1 MKRSREVLLWTFF
14 LALCFWAGY
23 LKGFL
28 PLTFKQNLFIKGP
41 VRILNA
47 TPFDLPTDLVH
58 TLEEDF
64 GQKVEIQRIKNWDE
78 LQAKMV
84 IKSGAHLV
92 LAPAYWSQDLAK
104 ESLILR
110 LNPLQSKIEK
120 RLSPDFISL
129 QGKNLNVL
137 PLYWTVTEFRTHK
150 DSTLGDTLDQ
160 ALISKNLTH
169 LHLYPDPDLMAVHLK
184 SWAQPPQKITL
195 KIKDIGSYHFNNLP
209 TEIAKN
215 TLWEVPQFLKTK
227 DSRTLESLKSKS
239 LVIYGVM
246 IPKNSTNKKTSYH
259 VLERLMDQE
268 MEEMALAK
276 LPMGSTLQVPE
287 GPLKIDKEQRSS
299 ELRDLKLHELTI
311 LEKRWPDLFQE
322 FWQKYNFISPN

>member
-1 MKRSREVLLWTFF
+1 MKRSKEVLLWAFF

-28 PLTFKQNLFIKGP
+28 PLTFKQNLFTKGP

-47 TPFDLPTDLVH
+47 TPFDLPADFVKA
-58 TLEEDF
+58 LEEDF
-64 GQKVEIQRIKNWDE
+64 GQKIEIQRIKTWDE

-84 IKSGAHLV
+84 IKNGPNLI
-92 LAPAYWSQDLAK
+92 LAPAYWAQDLSK
-104 ESLILR
+104 EGLILR
-110 LNPLQSKIEK
+110 LNPLQTKIEK

-150 DSTLGDTLDQ
+150 DSTLGETLDQ
-160 ALISKNLTH
+160 ALVSKTLAG
-169 LHLYPDPDLMAVHLK
+169 LHLYPDTDLMSVHLK
-184 SWAQPPQKITL
+184 AWAQTPLVGPVKIKDIESYHFNSLPQEIAKNVIWEVPRFL
-195 KIKDIGSYHFNNLP
+195 KIKD
-209 TEIAKN
+209 
-215 TLWEVPQFLKTK
+215 
-227 DSRTLESLKSKS
+227 SRPLETMKSKA

-246 IPKNSTNKKTSYH
+246 IPKNSMNKKTSYH
-259 VLERLMDQE
+259 VMERLMDQDL
-268 MEEMALAK
+268 EEMALAK
-276 LPMGSTLQVPE
+276 LPLGSTLQVPE